1 MGANME
7 NDMSKAINERRT
19 KDKNA
24 FIWYAVQTLLYPI
37 LVISFLICEEAGK
50 RVGGILLAF
59 VLLWILLARSAYR
72 IANYI
77 KYAMVTILPEEVSFY
92 DKYKKCFQEAISAYF
107 LLVFACI
114 VGILLLMINVLFGGS
129 FSFLPIATLMG
140 IIKFIL
146 DAYGT
151 SRLFVVHSYGDDSVS
166 QYDPIWRV
174 IIALFTIILA
184 IVFFATLGF
193 FSDFFMEN
201 GDLVLGLGAFLYFI
215 YLGYRM
221 DYGNRLQK
229 LINRIEKNDGSC
241 QEPM

>member
-1 MGANME
+1 M
-7 NDMSKAINERRT
+7 
-19 KDKNA
+19 
-24 FIWYAVQTLLYPI
+24 
-37 LVISFLICEEAGK
+37 
-50 RVGGILLAF
+50 
-59 VLLWILLARSAYR
+59 
-72 IANYI
+72 
-77 KYAMVTILPEEVSFY
+77 
-92 DKYKKCFQEAISAYF
+92 
-107 LLVFACI
+107 
-114 VGILLLMINVLFGGS
+114 MINVLFGGS
-129 FSFLPIATLMG
+129 FSFLSIATLMG

-146 DAYGT
+146 DAFGT

-174 IIALFTIILA
+174 IITLFMIILA
-184 IVFFATLGF
+184 ILFFATLGF
-193 FSDFFMEN
+193 FSDFFMEK